1 MGVERIAFL
10 FCGLSTINRFIRL
23 FRSMYFWKVLYM
35 GGKVKT
41 TIVIDRDLWSKF
53 KAKLLEEGV
62 DEVSGVIEELIKEEL
77 MLGIDS
83 ALSRLIE
90 SELIQVIEPVKPLA
104 RTSAEEVVR
113 ELRESRY

>member
-1 MGVERIAFL
+1 MGE
-10 FCGLSTINRFIRL
+10 
-23 FRSMYFWKVLYM
+23 
-35 GGKVKT
+35 KVKT
-41 TIVIDRDLWSKF
+41 TIVVDRDLWGKF

-62 DEVSGVIEELIKEEL
+62 GEVSGVIEGLIKEEL

-83 ALSRLIE
+83 ALARLIE
-90 SELIQVIEPVKPLA
+90 SELVQVVEPVKPLA

>member
-1 MGVERIAFL
+1 VGE
-10 FCGLSTINRFIRL
+10 
-23 FRSMYFWKVLYM
+23 
-35 GGKVKT
+35 KVKT
-41 TIVIDRDLWSKF
+41 TIVVDRDLWIKF

-62 DEVSGVIEELIKEEL
+62 DEVSGVIEELIREEL

-83 ALSRLIE
+83 ALSRLIGN
-90 SELIQVIEPVKPLA
+90 ELVQVIEPVKPLT